1 MEGGTYKSLGEA
13 AVSNQLSISSLG
25 HRRNGRRLR
34 QEDEQIFSP
43 TAEKAVVKW
52 ILKLD
57 SYGFSPRVDILMGLV
72 KHLAKEDTERQI
84 QKKRHTKEPYWQE
97 LDRPIFEPPFK
108 SLLKVC

>member
-1 MEGGTYKSLGEA
+1 MTRMSR
-13 AVSNQLSISSLG
+13 SSLLQQKK
-25 HRRNGRRLR
+25 RSQVDL
-34 QEDEQIFSP
+34 E
-43 TAEKAVVKW
+43 
-52 ILKLD
+52 LD
-57 SYGFSPRVDILMGLV
+57 NYGFSPWLGILMGLV